1 MRDQA
6 RAAAALRLR
15 RNRDAGTVHSVLLWH
30 FPVYILSLIVVYFVG
45 AMIAFVFLYWGTHAV
60 STWPQALVASG
71 SALNTL
77 GFATPTTVIG
87 QWLAIPEG
95 ALGLGIVMYLFT
107 FIPSYQTV
115 IRSREDKTSSLYVR
129 AGNEPNGVTFLE
141 WCQRAGIV
149 GDMREVWESWEDW
162 FRMLGVTHSV
172 LPMLSVS
179 PSAQSGQSWV
189 LAAAAVLDAAALA
202 ASSLGTGNAEAAKI
216 CVRTGTRPLLAI
228 ADALDGAGKSPGRA
242 GVRPSQGRYEAAR
255 TRLAS
260 AGVPLKSTA
269 DLESQW
275 QEFVSLR
282 ERYEDALFFVA
293 RHTFTRLDD
302 DLLSMPRRE
311 RTGPQ
316 KELYRARASQSG
328 LNAGGNG
335 WLLAG
340 ESTGCRATEGP
351 GGRGYR

>member
-1 MRDQA
+1 
-6 RAAAALRLR
+6 
-15 RNRDAGTVHSVLLWH
+15 
-30 FPVYILSLIVVYFVG
+30 
-45 AMIAFVFLYWGTHAV
+45 
-60 STWPQALVASG
+60 
-71 SALNTL
+71 
-77 GFATPTTVIG
+77 
-87 QWLAIPEG
+87 
-95 ALGLGIVMYLFT
+95 
-107 FIPSYQTV
+107 
-115 IRSREDKTSSLYVR
+115 
-129 AGNEPNGVTFLE
+129 
-141 WCQRAGIV
+141 
-149 GDMREVWESWEDW
+149 
-162 FRMLGVTHSV
+162 MLGVTHSV

-216 CVRTGTRPLLAI
+216 CVRTGTRALLAI

-282 ERYEDALFFVA
+282 ERYEDSLFFVA